1 MGVPVA
7 TLLLRQ
13 TAHLP
18 ALNAAERR
26 CISAC
31 ISSASWTYN
40 GAGVIGT
47 FPPYDE
53 CSMYISGLFIWAGE
67 SAVNHLA
74 NLADI
79 QLVISFGLPLRH
91 S

>member
-1 MGVPVA
+1 
-7 TLLLRQ
+7 
-13 TAHLP
+13 
-18 ALNAAERR
+18 
-26 CISAC
+26 
-31 ISSASWTYN
+31 
-40 GAGVIGT
+40 
-47 FPPYDE
+47 
-53 CSMYISGLFIWAGE
+53 MYISGLFIWAGE